1 MNAVRLLRQEA
12 STLKVVVCGSYGDM
26 KTFVEILD
34 SCKRRYGEQNVFP
47 NEEHLRRSSIC
58 IEAHHGKKGE
68 TEATIETRSRL
79 MKVYFEQIDH
89 ADVVVILNEK
99 NGEEYYGVGTTLELG
114 YAFAKCNMIHFTRK
128 PTNPN
133 ILSLINGQHT
143 DQKMC
148 LISQ

>member
-1 MNAVRLLRQEA
+1 VGV
-12 STLKVVVCGSYGDM
+12 LKVVVCGSYGDM
-26 KTFVEILD
+26 KTFIETLN
-34 SCKRRYGEQNVFP
+34 SCRRKHGAQNVFP
-47 NEEHLRRSSIC
+47 DEEHLRCSSPC

-79 MKVYFEQIDH
+79 MKIYFEQIDH
-89 ADVVVILNEK
+89 ADLIVIMNEK

-114 YAFAKCNMIHFTRK
+114 YAFAKGKIIHFTRK

-133 ILSLINGQHT
+133 ILSLINGQ
-143 DQKMC
+143 QNNQRLC